1 MEFYKLVKDGNKYEL
16 EEENGQQGA
25 VLSKEQLIFLAKVV
39 SDFQVA
45 PQDLPL
51 TFRKYLT
58 AYYENGMME
67 YIRLSEAEE
76 LYGKMNLDGFAMTFL
91 EGEEENRVWIG
102 ADGVIE
108 NRGPSGEK
116 VRTVLLLMVVALN
129 GKDDKN

>member
-1 MEFYKLVKDGNKYEL
+1 
-16 EEENGQQGA
+16 
-25 VLSKEQLIFLAKVV
+25 
-39 SDFQVA
+39 
-45 PQDLPL
+45 
-51 TFRKYLT
+51 
-58 AYYENGMME
+58 ME
-67 YIRLSEAEE
+67 YIKLSEAEE